1 MLSTDNWCIKV
12 AERVYGPYST
22 DQLETFAMQG
32 RLGPQSM
39 VAPAGG
45 KMWRAAKQYPNIA
58 EILDGGRQETITA
71 EQVARSNQ
79 KKKPSEDEEPEI
91 ANFLLIF
98 DVVSGAASRL
108 EHVIRNLGPAFRVTD
123 NVWAVSSDQTLMGLK
138 NLLTPHLQ
146 VREPVFIVDSTR
158 GRSVWQN
165 FPPEKHSKMIKAWM
179 R

>member
-22 DQLETFAMQG
+22 DQLETFAEQG
-32 RLGPQSM
+32 RLGPQSL

-58 EILDGGRQETITA
+58 EILEGGRTETITA
-71 EQVARSNQ
+71 EQVARSIH
-79 KKKPSEDEEPEI
+79 KKPGEREDPEI
-91 ANFLLIF
+91 ANFLVIF

-158 GRSVWQN
+158 GRSIWQN
-165 FPPEKHSKMIKAWM
+165 FPPEQHSKMIKAWLP